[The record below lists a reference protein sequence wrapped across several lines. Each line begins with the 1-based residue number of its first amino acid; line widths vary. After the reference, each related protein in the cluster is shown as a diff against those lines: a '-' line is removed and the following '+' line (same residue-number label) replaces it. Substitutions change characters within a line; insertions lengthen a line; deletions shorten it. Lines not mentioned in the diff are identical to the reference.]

1 MRTRGSLRSRLNNP
15 PRNRIAGAARRASSD
30 PIRVPRHVGVIPDG
44 NRRWA
49 RTRGMARQDGY
60 AAGILPG
67 IRLMQQCRELG
78 VEELSIYGFTKENV
92 HRPADQ
98 VAAFRGACVE
108 FAERALSEGVAL
120 LVVGDASSRAF
131 PDELR
136 PLVERRTRGDL
147 RVNLLVNYGW
157 QWDLK
162 TALTGPE
169 GASDPRGALASR
181 DVSRIDLVVRW
192 GGRRRLSG
200 FLPIQT
206 AYADLHVI
214 DTLWPEMRAE
224 EFVDALRWYARQDVT
239 LGG

>member
-1 MRTRGSLRSRLNNP
+1 M
-15 PRNRIAGAARRASSD
+15 ARH
-30 PIRVPRHVGVIPDG
+30 PRHIGFIPDG

-49 RTRGMARQDGY
+49 DARGLPRGAGY
-60 AAGILPG
+60 EAGIAPG
-67 IRLMQQCRELG
+67 LRLLQACRQAG
-78 VEELSIYGFTKENV
+78 IEEVSIYGFTKENV

-98 VAAFRGACVE
+98 VDAFKKACVGY
-108 FAERALSEGVAL
+108 ATAALELSAAL
-120 LVVGDASSRAF
+120 LVVGDRSSQVF

-136 PLVERRTRGDL
+136 PYGERRTQGDI

-157 QWDLK
+157 QWDLFAAMQRMA
-162 TALTGPE
+162 TNGGLRISEVST
-169 GASDPRGALASR
+169 ALASA

-206 AYADLHVI
+206 AYADLYVV
-214 DTLWPEMRAE
+214 DTLWPDMTPD
-224 EFVDALRWYARQDVT
+224 EFERSLVWYAEQDVT